1 MKKILFIITVILII
15 ISGIQVNAQDVQ
27 ANIDKARSSYK
38 SGDLEN
44 TRFALQQALN
54 SINQEIAREILALLP
69 AEMNNMS
76 MVEGGDDVS
85 GTSYGYAG
93 LYVNR
98 SYALDTTASSSIE
111 IVSDSPY
118 LAGINALLT
127 MPAFAYSDPNQKQI
141 KIKNY
146 KAMLTKSMD
155 DQGIA
160 SYDIQLPFS
169 SSLLTFHC
177 TGIQDENEVV
187 GMVNT
192 IPVDKIVKLTQ

>member
-1 MKKILFIITVILII
+1 MRKILLIITVSLII
-15 ISGIQVNAQDVQ
+15 ISGIQVKAQDVQ
-27 ANIDKARSSYK
+27 ANIDEAWTSYQ
-38 SGDLEN
+38 SGNLEN
-44 TRFALQQALN
+44 ARFALQQALN

-69 AEMNNMS
+69 AEMGDMP
-76 MVEGGDDVS
+76 MVEGSDDVS
-85 GTSYGYAG
+85 GSSYGYAG

-111 IVSDSPY
+111 IVSDSPF
-118 LAGINALLT
+118 LAGINALLA
-127 MPAFAYSDPNQKQI
+127 MPALAYSDPNQKQI
-141 KIKNY
+141 KINNY
-146 KAMLTKSMD
+146 KAMLTKSED

-177 TGIQDENEVV
+177 TGIQDENEVI